1 MGRYTIMTQEILFV
15 CNHNAGRSQMAE
27 AYLNARYRDRYAAFS
42 AGNYPSA
49 SMSEY
54 TVRVMEEA
62 GIPMTG
68 HAPKSLAEFMDRQF
82 DTIARLCDC
91 SGTCPVLPS
100 ARRVI
105 DHPISDPS
113 RFVGDDGDIIEGF
126 REVRDEVFAWVDETF
141 GAAAT
146 GVAITWQRPDGPM
159 PPVVLCSDTN
169 RPLQE
174 VIRDIRSL
182 LEKRGIPCT
191 ITEENGPMQ
200 LSFNGVPFEKIVPLY
215 VPKTCSM
222 CGSCDGSEG
231 ECSGGRRYEGIPE
244 SVVRLAAMRAAG
256 LK

>member
-1 MGRYTIMTQEILFV
+1 MTQDILFV

-27 AYLNARYRDRYAAFS
+27 AYLNARYGDRYAAFS
-42 AGNYPSA
+42 AGNYPGS

-62 GIPMTG
+62 GIPMAG
-68 HAPKSLAEFMDRQF
+68 HAPKPLGEFMDRQF

-91 SGTCPVLPS
+91 SGICPVLPP

-113 RFVGDDGDIIEGF
+113 QFVGSDGDVMEGF
-126 REVRDEVFAWVDETF
+126 RTVRDLVFAWVDETF
-141 GAAAT
+141 GAAA
-146 GVAITWQRPDGPM
+146 GVTIVWQRPDGPV
-159 PPVVLCSDTN
+159 PSVVLCSDTN

-174 VIRDIRSL
+174 VMRDIRSL
-182 LEKRGIPCT
+182 LERQGIPCT
-191 ITEENGPMQ
+191 ITEGDGPVQ
-200 LSFNGVPFEKIVPLY
+200 LSFNGIPFEKIVPLY